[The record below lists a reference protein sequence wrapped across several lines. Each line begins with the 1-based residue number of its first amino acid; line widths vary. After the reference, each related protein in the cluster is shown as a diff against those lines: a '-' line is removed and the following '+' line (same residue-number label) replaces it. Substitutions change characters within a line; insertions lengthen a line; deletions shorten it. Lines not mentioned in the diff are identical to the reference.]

1 MAKTY
6 YPVQLS
12 YFAEPAFREALALA
26 AEVERVSASEFV
38 RLAVQERIFKTIGKE
53 RVNERRRKVTT
64 A

>member
-38 RLAVQERIFKTIGKE
+38 RLAVQDRIYSVIGKE
-53 RVNERRRKVTT
+53 HVSERRRRKAT